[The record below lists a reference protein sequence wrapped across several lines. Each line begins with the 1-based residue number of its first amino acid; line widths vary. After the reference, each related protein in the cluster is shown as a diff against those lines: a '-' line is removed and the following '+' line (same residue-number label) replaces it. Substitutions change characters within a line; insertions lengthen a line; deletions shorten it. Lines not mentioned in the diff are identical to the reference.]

1 MAKKEKKPR
10 ILIVEDDPDMVQ
22 VYRALLEKNG
32 YEVIT
37 ANYALPA
44 LFSVVRKPPD
54 LILADLH
61 MPHMNGLELIDQF
74 MDHHDTRDIPIV
86 VVTGSDA
93 RENRDAAFKAGCAG
107 YITKPVDP
115 RSFLEQIGKFLR
127 HPNERK
133 HEHPRRRR

>member
-10 ILIVEDDPDMVQ
+10 ILIVEDDPDVMQ
-22 VYRALLEKNG
+22 VYCALLERNG

-44 LFSVVRKPPD
+44 LFSVIRKPPD
-54 LILADLH
+54 LILADLD
-61 MPHMNGLELIDQF
+61 MPQMNGLELIDQF
-74 MDHHDTRDIPIV
+74 KGHHDTRDIPIV

-115 RSFLEQIGKFLR
+115 RSFLEQIGEFLR
-127 HPNERK
+127 RPDRK
-133 HEHPRRRR
+133 EA